1 MIPASIDGETL
12 EKLESPVVLARFILE
27 CSVWRTKS
35 EVNDVICKVDES
47 DSEE

>member
-1 MIPASIDGETL
+1 MIPDSRDGETL
-12 EKLESPVVLARFILE
+12 EKLQSPVALARFILE

-47 DSEE
+47 DCEE